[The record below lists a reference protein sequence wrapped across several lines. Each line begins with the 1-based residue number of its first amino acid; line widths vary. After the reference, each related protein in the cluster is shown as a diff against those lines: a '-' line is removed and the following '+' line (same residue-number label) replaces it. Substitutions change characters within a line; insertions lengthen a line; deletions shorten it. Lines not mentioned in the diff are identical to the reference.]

1 MKQHSAT
8 LRDVFKQSEDS
19 FDKFDRDLKS
29 IVHNGRT
36 IEGKVSKLIA
46 ILSQDLKLNE
56 AASMVHGLQVI
67 CQERGICLDYSEAG
81 VDDLR
86 RAIGWVI
93 YQGTEFK
100 KYASG
105 WSERA

>member
-8 LRDVFKQSEDS
+8 LRDVFKQSQGS
-19 FDKFDRDLKS
+19 FDKFDCDLKS

-36 IEGKVSKLIA
+36 IEGKFSKLIA
-46 ILSQDLKLNE
+46 VLYQDLKLDQ

-81 VDDLR
+81 ADDLK
-86 RAIGWVI
+86 RAIDWFN
-93 YQGTEFK
+93 YQGKEFK

-105 WSERA
+105 L